1 MAEKYEDKLGT
12 DPMMPLI
19 FRMAMPS
26 VAAQLINLLYSI
38 VDRIYI
44 GHIPVVGTDALAG
57 IGVTS
62 SVIIL
67 ISAFAQFVGGGGAPL
82 AAMALGQGDRG
93 RAEKILGNGFTIL
106 IFFTVITTLVTAVFM
121 RPLLVLT
128 GASDNTIGYA
138 TDYLSIYLVGTF
150 FVMAATGLNSFI
162 NCQGR
167 PGIAM
172 WSVLIGAILN
182 IIIDPIFIFGFS
194 MGVKGAALATVL
206 SQMCSAIWTLHFL
219 FSKKASLRIVQSC
232 MKPDPVVIKPMME
245 LGVSPFIMT
254 STESLVGFVLN
265 GTLSKFG
272 DIYVSALTV
281 MQSAM
286 MMVSVPLGGFGQGT
300 IPVISYNYGHGNT
313 KRVRDSSMI
322 TLAVMFIV
330 NLILFVLMILFPG
343 TVASLFTQ
351 DQKLISVV
359 AQYMPLFLLGMTI
372 FGMQRAC
379 QNTFV
384 ALGQAGT
391 SLFIALLRKVFL
403 LIPLSLIL
411 PMFMGVSGVYA
422 GEAIADATAAI
433 CCMTIFTVKFPK
445 ILKRMGNK

>member
-1 MAEKYEDKLGT
+1 
-12 DPMMPLI
+12 
-19 FRMAMPS
+19 
-26 VAAQLINLLYSI
+26 
-38 VDRIYI
+38 
-44 GHIPVVGTDALAG
+44 
-57 IGVTS
+57 
-62 SVIIL
+62 
-67 ISAFAQFVGGGGAPL
+67 
-82 AAMALGQGDRG
+82 
-93 RAEKILGNGFTIL
+93 
-106 IFFTVITTLVTAVFM
+106 
-121 RPLLVLT
+121 
-128 GASDNTIGYA
+128 
-138 TDYLSIYLVGTF
+138 
-150 FVMAATGLNSFI
+150 
-162 NCQGR
+162 
-167 PGIAM
+167 
-172 WSVLIGAILN
+172 
-182 IIIDPIFIFGFS
+182 
-194 MGVKGAALATVL
+194 
-206 SQMCSAIWTLHFL
+206 
-219 FSKKASLRIVQSC
+219 

>member
-1 MAEKYEDKLGT
+1 
-12 DPMMPLI
+12 
-19 FRMAMPS
+19 
-26 VAAQLINLLYSI
+26 
-38 VDRIYI
+38 
-44 GHIPVVGTDALAG
+44 
-57 IGVTS
+57 
-62 SVIIL
+62 
-67 ISAFAQFVGGGGAPL
+67 
-82 AAMALGQGDRG
+82 
-93 RAEKILGNGFTIL
+93 
-106 IFFTVITTLVTAVFM
+106 
-121 RPLLVLT
+121 
-128 GASDNTIGYA
+128 
-138 TDYLSIYLVGTF
+138 
-150 FVMAATGLNSFI
+150 
-162 NCQGR
+162 
-167 PGIAM
+167 M
-172 WSVLIGAILN
+172 WSVIIGAILN
-182 IIIDPIFIFGFS
+182 IILDPIFIFGFG

-206 SQMCSAIWTLHFL
+206 SQMCSAVWTLHFL
-219 FSKKASLRIVQSC
+219 FSKKASLRIERSC
-232 MKPDPVVIKPMME
+232 MKPEPEIIRSIMA
-245 LGVSPFIMT
+245 LGISPFIMA

-313 KRVRDSSMI
+313 ERVRDSSMI

-343 TVASLFTQ
+343 TVATLFTQ

-422 GEAIADATAAI
+422 GEAIADAMAAI